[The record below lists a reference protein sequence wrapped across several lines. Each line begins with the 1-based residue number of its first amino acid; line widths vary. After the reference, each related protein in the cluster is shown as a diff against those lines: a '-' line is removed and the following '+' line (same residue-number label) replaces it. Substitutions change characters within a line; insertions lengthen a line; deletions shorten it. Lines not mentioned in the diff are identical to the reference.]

1 MCLGC
6 AVASQRIARVRK
18 GKRERGGKRSLPHL
32 ERKDAE
38 PHGRHRVAV
47 SFAEPTK
54 VGSGKVIERPEAE
67 SESERYPR
75 CGTEAGG
82 KRAADRLPRPT
93 VPLRIPSIASTFQGA
108 CISIVPTAEV
118 ERGAL

>member
-1 MCLGC
+1 M
-6 AVASQRIARVRK
+6 
-18 GKRERGGKRSLPHL
+18 
-32 ERKDAE
+32 
-38 PHGRHRVAV
+38 AV

-67 SESERYPR
+67 SESERSPR

-93 VPLRIPSIASTFQGA
+93 VPLRIPMIASTFQGA
-108 CISIVPTAEV
+108 CIFIIPTTEV
-118 ERGAL
+118 ERGALWSALEEEREPDNLRAATTLSKRRLAPC